1 MNSKNI
7 RLIAIIIILLM
18 VTSIVSALDGIN
30 IYQVNWNNPHQRGTS
45 TWVTAYI
52 NNGESRSVS
61 GVAILQ
67 LLVPD
72 WYTRT
77 FQQNFSISE
86 SEKQQ
91 SVQINFTIDK
101 NWPTGNYKARIYIP
115 SFDPDGLSGTVIIN

>member
-1 MNSKNI
+1 MNSKNNW
-7 RLIAIIIILLM
+7 LIAIIIILLL
-18 VTSIVSALDGIN
+18 VTSIVSALDGIS
-30 IYQVNWNNPHQRGTS
+30 IYQVNWGNPHHRGTS

-67 LLVPD
+67 LSVPD
-72 WYTRT
+72 WYTRA

-91 SVQINFTIDK
+91 SIQINFTIDQ
-101 NWPTGNYKARIYIP
+101 NWPAGNYKARVYIP
-115 SFDPDGLSGTVIIN
+115 TFDADGLGGTIIVN